1 MLDLLV
7 DLVDL
12 AAGRCAY
19 AEARH
24 VSTDDERILVRN
36 GQVERVDAQ
45 SGEGIGVRVRVGGAL
60 GLRGDRA
67 TRPGAGAERALRAR
81 SASPRRSP
89 RRPTGP

>member
-24 VSTDDERILVRN
+24 VSTDDEHILIRN
-36 GQVERVDAQ
+36 GQVERRRRA
-45 SGEGIGVRVRVGGAL
+45 VR
-60 GLRGDRA
+60 
-67 TRPGAGAERALRAR
+67 
-81 SASPRRSP
+81 
-89 RRPTGP
+89 